1 MKKLKDFLN
10 YLFPDES
17 LKIIAFI
24 VIIIIIVLSSI
35 FTFVIVKNSRNT
47 SVSNDEKDIKIIEKK
62 EFELIE
68 PKYYIEKEYKFDIF
82 YNMNKDIREED
93 YQDLFKYHEFGDYT
107 DYYLN
112 LEVYKKLSSSL
123 LHK

>member
-17 LKIIAFI
+17 IKIIA
-24 VIIIIIVLSSI
+24 IIIIIIIVVLSSI
-35 FTFVIVKNSRNT
+35 FTFIIVKNSRKT
-47 SVSNDEKDIKIIEKK
+47 SMSNDEKDIKIIEKN

-82 YNMNKDIREED
+82 YKINKDIKEED
-93 YQDLFKYHEFGDYT
+93 YQDLIKYHEFGDYT

-112 LEVYKKLSSSL
+112 LEVYKKLSNSL